1 MKKHFALYILLA
13 AMVSMNLASC
23 NKDDDKNSSSTITDY
38 SVYSSATTLVSSFA
52 LKANAKVAPNLDSVK
67 FTIDQERAVIYNADS
82 LPHGTM
88 VAALLADVRCA
99 STVASR
105 QFIIKNGIKM
115 RDTTITY
122 TGATTD
128 SIDFTGDVTLRITSR
143 DGNHTR
149 DYKVN
154 VNVHRENP
162 DTIVWN
168 EDRRRDLPGTGGGA
182 VMATKTVQQE
192 ENLLCLVHAGT
203 GYVLSECSDPATGNW
218 VEKSL
223 SLPFEPQVPSFT
235 ATGDALYMLDINN
248 QLYTSSDKGGT
259 WSPCGVEWV
268 SIIGAYGN
276 RVLGVKHDGEEW
288 KHDEYPHTSGFESTT
303 LPATFPVAGMSQL
316 VMASNGWS
324 SNQQVMIMGGV
335 TRDGTLTNQVWGY
348 DGHQWGVISTTGSGN
363 ALPKLRNA
371 TLLSYYTY
379 LTASDAY
386 TPKRYDTW
394 MVMGGVLE
402 DGTLNTVT
410 YTSRNQGINWSKGVS
425 SVQMPKYMPAFCGA
439 QAFISMQIFH
449 ASGSR
454 LMGYNPGHITPIT
467 EWECPYIYLFG
478 GYDVNG
484 QPLTSVWEGVLN
496 RLTFKPVF

>member
-154 VNVHRENP
+154 VNVHRE
-162 DTIVWN
+162 
-168 EDRRRDLPGTGGGA
+168 A
-182 VMATKTVQQE
+182 
-192 ENLLCLVHAGT
+192 LV
-203 GYVLSECSDPATGNW
+203 V
-218 VEKSL
+218 
-223 SLPFEPQVPSFT
+223 
-235 ATGDALYMLDINN
+235 AL
-248 QLYTSSDKGGT
+248 
-259 WSPCGVEWV
+259 
-268 SIIGAYGN
+268 
-276 RVLGVKHDGEEW
+276 
-288 KHDEYPHTSGFESTT
+288 
-303 LPATFPVAGMSQL
+303 
-316 VMASNGWS
+316 
-324 SNQQVMIMGGV
+324 
-335 TRDGTLTNQVWGY
+335 
-348 DGHQWGVISTTGSGN
+348 
-363 ALPKLRNA
+363 
-371 TLLSYYTY
+371 
-379 LTASDAY
+379 
-386 TPKRYDTW
+386 
-394 MVMGGVLE
+394 
-402 DGTLNTVT
+402 
-410 YTSRNQGINWSKGVS
+410 
-425 SVQMPKYMPAFCGA
+425 
-439 QAFISMQIFH
+439 
-449 ASGSR
+449 
-454 LMGYNPGHITPIT
+454 
-467 EWECPYIYLFG
+467 
-478 GYDVNG
+478 
-484 QPLTSVWEGVLN
+484 
-496 RLTFKPVF
+496 